1 MSNWLFLMLL
11 YAFFGWM
18 KKRQRDKN
26 REEIENQE
34 GWNTGELVEFGEGIL
49 DSILGED
56 NDKEKEIDTE
66 EIIIEE
72 EKIDLNNIVG
82 EENDYIIEPISIQEK
97 IENVDVAEIKL
108 DYKQKHKRKNINI
121 LDRIIDP
128 NNPIKTAIIVKEIFD
143 KPRALRRKIR

>member
-1 MSNWLFLMLL
+1 MGNWLFLMLL

-56 NDKEKEIDTE
+56 NDKEEKIDLDN
-66 EIIIEE
+66 IIEE
-72 EKIDLNNIVG
+72 EKIDLDNII
-82 EENDYIIEPISIQEK
+82 EKENDYIIEPISTQEN
-97 IENVDVAEIKL
+97 IESVDVADIKL
-108 DYKQKHKRKNINI
+108 DYKQKYKRKNINI

>member
-1 MSNWLFLMLL
+1 MGNWLFLMLL

-26 REEIENQE
+26 REEIESQE

-72 EKIDLNNIVG
+72 EKIDLNNTV
-82 EENDYIIEPISIQEK
+82 EEKNDYELEPILTQEK
-97 IENVDVAEIKL
+97 IENVDSAEIKPT
-108 DYKQKHKRKNINI
+108 YKQKYKRQNINI
-121 LDRIIDP
+121 LDRIIDQ

>member
-18 KKRQRDKN
+18 KKRQRDKK

-56 NDKEKEIDTE
+56 NDKEEKIDLDN
-66 EIIIEE
+66 IIEE
-72 EKIDLNNIVG
+72 E
-82 EENDYIIEPISIQEK
+82 NDHIIEPISTQEN
-97 IENVDVAEIKL
+97 IESVDVADIKL
-108 DYKQKHKRKNINI
+108 DYKQKYKRKNINI

>member
-1 MSNWLFLMLL
+1 MGNWLFLMLL

-56 NDKEKEIDTE
+56 NDKEEKIDLDN
-66 EIIIEE
+66 IIEE
-72 EKIDLNNIVG
+72 E
-82 EENDYIIEPISIQEK
+82 NDHIIEPISTQEN
-97 IENVDVAEIKL
+97 IESVDVADIKL
-108 DYKQKHKRKNINI
+108 DYKQKYKRKNINI
-121 LDRIIDP
+121 LDRIIDS

>member
-1 MSNWLFLMLL
+1 MGNWLFLMLL

-26 REEIENQE
+26 REEIESQE

-56 NDKEKEIDTE
+56 NDKEKEIDME
-66 EIIIEE
+66 EVVLEK
-72 EKIDLNNIVG
+72 EKIELDNIIKEG
-82 EENDYIIEPISIQEK
+82 NDYIIEPISTQEK
-97 IENVDVAEIKL
+97 TENVDRTEIKL
-108 DYKQKHKRKNINI
+108 NYKQKYKRKNINI

-128 NNPIKTAIIVKEIFD
+128 NNPIKTAIILKEIFD
-143 KPRALRRKIR
+143 KPRALRKKIG

>member
-1 MSNWLFLMLL
+1 MGNWLFLMLL

-26 REEIENQE
+26 REEIESQE

-66 EIIIEE
+66 KIVLEK
-72 EKIDLNNIVG
+72 EKIDLNNTVK
-82 EENDYIIEPISIQEK
+82 EKNEYELEPILTQEK
-97 IENVDVAEIKL
+97 IENVDSVEIKPT
-108 DYKQKHKRKNINI
+108 YKQKYKRQNINI
-121 LDRIIDP
+121 LDRIIDQKKP
-128 NNPIKTAIIVKEIFD
+128 LKTAIIVKEIFD
-143 KPRALRRKIR
+143 KPKALRRKIR

>member
-26 REEIENQE
+26 REEIESQE
-34 GWNTGELVEFGEGIL
+34 GWNTGELVEFGEDIL

-56 NDKEKEIDTE
+56 NDKEKEIEMDE
-66 EIIIEE
+66 VVLEK
-72 EKIDLNNIVG
+72 EKIELDNIIK
-82 EENDYIIEPISIQEK
+82 EENDYIIEPISTQEK
-97 IENVDVAEIKL
+97 TENVDRTEIKL
-108 DYKQKHKRKNINI
+108 NDKQKYKRKNINI

-128 NNPIKTAIIVKEIFD
+128 NNPIKTAIILKEIFD
-143 KPRALRRKIR
+143 KPRALRKKIG

>member
-1 MSNWLFLMLL
+1 MGNWLFLMLL

-26 REEIENQE
+26 REKIESQE

-66 EIIIEE
+66 KIVLEK
-72 EKIDLNNIVG
+72 EKIDLNNTAE
-82 EENDYIIEPISIQEK
+82 EENDYVLEPILTQEK
-97 IENVDVAEIKL
+97 IENVDSAEIKPS
-108 DYKQKHKRKNINI
+108 YKQKYKRQNINI
-121 LDRIIDP
+121 LDRIIDQ

-143 KPRALRRKIR
+143 KPKALRRKIR

>member
-1 MSNWLFLMLL
+1 MGNWLFLMLL

-56 NDKEKEIDTE
+56 NDKE
-66 EIIIEE
+66 
-72 EKIDLNNIVG
+72 EKIDLDNII
-82 EENDYIIEPISIQEK
+82 EKENDYIIEPISTQEN
-97 IENVDVAEIKL
+97 IESVDVADIKL
-108 DYKQKHKRKNINI
+108 DYKQKYKRKNINI

>member
-26 REEIENQE
+26 REEIESQE

-56 NDKEKEIDTE
+56 NDNEKDINTE
-66 EIIIEE
+66 KIVLEK
-72 EKIDLNNIVG
+72 EKIDLNNIIE
-82 EENDYIIEPISIQEK
+82 EENNSVTEPILNQEK
-97 IENVDVAEIKL
+97 IEKVNNAEIKSA
-108 DYKQKHKRKNINI
+108 YKQKYKRKNINI
-121 LDRIIDP
+121 LDRIIDQD
-128 NNPIKTAIIVKEIFD
+128 NPIKTAIIVKEIFD